1 MYLNIGIFLFNF
13 KFYQFFWWI
22 KFIFCDRFLLH
33 YISIYCC
40 AALHKWNISNT
51 NLICIHYIF
60 LKYLKVS
67 LPKIYFMLTWIFIVR
82 TLFLICWM
90 FSSSYQ
96 YILLHFKPST
106 ISLFSFQ
113 GDEEAPR
120 LCFPLAVLPFFC
132 SFNKFKISAWKLQH
146 TSHTKY
152 LYVLPLFY
160 FLLEVKNVLTGNRCR
175 EQKTTCNPSHVVLRG
190 MKCWDCL
197 LLIFFFIFSSVSL
210 ANSVPLL
217 TIYVVV
223 YMDL

>member
-82 TLFLICWM
+82 TLFLICWK
-90 FSSSYQ
+90 FSSSY
-96 YILLHFKPST
+96 LLVFLSRGWRST
-106 ISLFSFQ
+106 KIVFPPGCSSFFFVHSINSKYQ
-113 GDEEAPR
+113 HGNCSIHHTPNIYMSY
-120 LCFPLAVLPFFC
+120 LCF
-132 SFNKFKISAWKLQH
+132 
-146 TSHTKY
+146 T
-152 LYVLPLFY
+152 FY
-160 FLLEVKNVLTGNRCR
+160 
-175 EQKTTCNPSHVVLRG
+175 
-190 MKCWDCL
+190 
-197 LLIFFFIFSSVSL
+197 
-210 ANSVPLL
+210 
-217 TIYVVV
+217 
-223 YMDL
+223 

>member
-82 TLFLICWM
+82 TLFLICWK
-90 FSSSYQ
+90 FSSSY
-96 YILLHFKPST
+96 LLVFLSRGWRST
-106 ISLFSFQ
+106 KIVFPPGCSSF
-113 GDEEAPR
+113 
-120 LCFPLAVLPFFC
+120 FFC

-217 TIYVVV
+217 TYIYVVV

>member
-60 LKYLKVS
+60 LKYLKVP

-82 TLFLICWM
+82 TLFLICWK
-90 FSSSYQ
+90 FSSSY
-96 YILLHFKPST
+96 LLVFLSRGWRST
-106 ISLFSFQ
+106 KIVSPWLFF
-113 GDEEAPR
+113 
-120 LCFPLAVLPFFC
+120 LFFC

-197 LLIFFFIFSSVSL
+197 LLIFFFIFSSVNL

-217 TIYVVV
+217 TYIYVVV